1 MHSSRGDEVGDHL
14 TRVDEELAEQAA
26 LLLVRVVVPKRDGH
40 AARAR
45 YAAAVQVWVD
55 DASARNYLC
64 CL

>member
-1 MHSSRGDEVGDHL
+1 MPAGEGGSFFR
-14 TRVDEELAEQAA
+14 A
-26 LLLVRVVVPKRDGH
+26 LDCPLNPKNSACARGH